1 MSSPVFIDNKSC
13 KNLVML
19 LWKRDFF
26 GLVNYFAE
34 HRGIFRFIKVTA
46 TAKSGYTANLKVN
59 GKSVSGTSA
68 TITVINDV
76 TITVDYTKTS
86 SGGSSGGGSSSG
98 GFFRQ

>member
-1 MSSPVFIDNKSC
+1 MEKGYS
-13 KNLVML
+13 
-19 LWKRDFF
+19 F
-26 GLVNYFAE
+26 GMVNYFAE

-68 TITVINDV
+68 TITVINDE

-86 SGGSSGGGSSSG
+86 SGGSSGGSGGSSGGGSSSG